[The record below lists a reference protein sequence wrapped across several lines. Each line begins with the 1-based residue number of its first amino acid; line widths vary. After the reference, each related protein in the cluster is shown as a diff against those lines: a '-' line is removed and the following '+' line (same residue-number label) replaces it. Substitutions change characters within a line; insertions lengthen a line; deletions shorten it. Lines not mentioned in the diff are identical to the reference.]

1 MIINKS
7 CCKLLFDIVIF
18 SISSSEISLDFNK
31 SIRVVPLKY
40 LMYYLTG
47 INTRSFIPKQKY
59 FESLKILNLYNKSFV
74 NPFVDFALT
83 FSYSSFNSFATSTS
97 FVSFEVTFLFK
108 FFSLNFLVLKFKF
121 VFFTKSAISFLLA
134 KLACTNLQAKLCAV
148 KLLNSRVVIYLL

>member
-18 SISSSEISLDFNK
+18 SIFSSEISSDFNK

-47 INTRSFIPKQKY
+47 TNTRSFIPKQKY
-59 FESLKILNLYNKSFV
+59 FEPLKILNLYNKSFV

-108 FFSLNFLVLKFKF
+108 FSSLNFFGFK
-121 VFFTKSAISFLLA
+121 V
-134 KLACTNLQAKLCAV
+134 
-148 KLLNSRVVIYLL
+148 